1 MTSSPVAA
9 RLSAQ
14 GPASEPLGLLAGGGG
29 LPAALARAARRSGKK
44 VLAAGFPDLTE
55 ASLAEHVDT
64 LSWHALGAISELM
77 AEWRG
82 AGVRDAMMAG
92 KVPKTLLIR
101 DAGSLSLDATA
112 REAISK
118 LADRRDDS
126 ILLAV
131 VELLEANGITL
142 RPQAELVPELLA
154 AEGVLGQ
161 RKPTPAQSADIAF
174 AWPIAKAISG
184 LDIGQSVV
192 VSGRAV
198 LAIEA
203 IEGTDAAI
211 RRGAELGGAGV
222 CVVKVAKPD
231 QDPRFDLPA
240 VGLETVRVLAQVG
253 AGALAVEAGRTL
265 LLDLAELT
273 QLADQHGIALV
284 GIPPEGP
291 AD

>member
-9 RLSAQ
+9 RLSVQ

-161 RKPTPAQSADIAF
+161 QKPTSAQSADIAF

-211 RRGAELGGAGV
+211 RRGAELGGAGA

-253 AGALAVEAGRTL
+253 AGVLAVEAGRTL

-273 QLADQHGIALV
+273 QLADRHGIALV
-284 GIPPEGP
+284 GIPSEGP
-291 AD
+291 AY

>member
-1 MTSSPVAA
+1 VAA
-9 RLSAQ
+9 SSNAA
-14 GPASEPLGLLAGGGG
+14 GPSPGGSEREALGLLAGGGG
-29 LPAALARAARRSGKK
+29 LPAALARAARRRGQR
-44 VLAAGFPDLTE
+44 VHAAGFPDLTDTG
-55 ASLAEHVDT
+55 LADHVDR
-64 LSWHALGAISELM
+64 LSWHPLGAISELL
-77 AEWRG
+77 AEWRE
-82 AGVRDAMMAG
+82 AGIRSAMMAG
-92 KVPKTLLIR
+92 KVPKTLLVR
-101 DAGSLSLDATA
+101 DGESLALDATA

-118 LADRRDDS
+118 LVDRRDDS

-131 VELLEANGITL
+131 VGLLEANGITL

-154 AEGVLGQ
+154 GRGVLGQ
-161 RKPTPAQSADIAF
+161 VEATPEQLSDIAF
-174 AWPIAKAISG
+174 GWPVAKAISG

-203 IEGTDAAI
+203 IEGTDEAI
-211 RRGAELGGAGV
+211 RRGAELGGPGA

-240 VGLETVRVLAQVG
+240 IGLETLRVLVEVG

-273 QLADQHGIALV
+273 ELADRHGIALIGV
-284 GIPPEGP
+284 PPEGP
-291 AD
+291 TQ